1 MNQIGAL
8 TAVKSY
14 RFAEVFEG
22 LGGFKNMYPLMHFI
36 MKSNMKEDLGVN
48 KPGQLLSK
56 IFEILESLVLE
67 RPQHI

>member
-1 MNQIGAL
+1 
-8 TAVKSY
+8 
-14 RFAEVFEG
+14 
-22 LGGFKNMYPLMHFI
+22 MYPLMHFI
-36 MKSNMKEDLGVN
+36 MKSNMKDDLGVT